1 MQRTHNPLS
10 LGSNPSGPTKFKIS
24 SSMKYAAIILLIILS
39 SVSKSAEIDYWQ
51 GLEYDYS
58 NATAYHINFS
68 SEKVDLGVIAVTS
81 QLYSY
86 GDGRYLTIPQNVSLS
101 VNKVITK
108 ENYSLSIGMLYWAN
122 ESIIFKDK
130 LNYQFVV
137 NYKIKN
143 NVKLNVEHYGL
154 TSITKSDAGLNKV
167 SVYWTF

>member
-1 MQRTHNPLS
+1 
-10 LGSNPSGPTKFKIS
+10 
-24 SSMKYAAIILLIILS
+24 MKYAAIILLIILS
-39 SVSKSAEIDYWQ
+39 NVTKSAEIDYWQ

-68 SEKVDLGVIAVTS
+68 SEQVDLGLIAVTS

-86 GDGRYLTIPQNVSLS
+86 GDGRYLTIPQNIALS
-101 VNKVITK
+101 VNKTFTK
-108 ENYSLSIGMLYWAN
+108 ENYSIGIGLLYWAN
-122 ESIIFKDK
+122 ESIIFRNK
-130 LNYQFVV
+130 LNYQFVA

-143 NVKLNVEHYGL
+143 NVELYIEHYGL